1 MPSSQITGNSATAI
15 ASSVSLNERE
25 YSHSSSEVTANAM
38 AKNGSSFDEIL
49 RHYYTGVDIERFE
62 VDSGE
67 LCLLPEQTNE

>member
-1 MPSSQITGNSATAI
+1 MSQCG
-15 ASSVSLNERE
+15 
-25 YSHSSSEVTANAM
+25 ANAM

>member
-1 MPSSQITGNSATAI
+1 MLKSPKLGFGHGVGMSQCG
-15 ASSVSLNERE
+15 
-25 YSHSSSEVTANAM
+25 ANAM